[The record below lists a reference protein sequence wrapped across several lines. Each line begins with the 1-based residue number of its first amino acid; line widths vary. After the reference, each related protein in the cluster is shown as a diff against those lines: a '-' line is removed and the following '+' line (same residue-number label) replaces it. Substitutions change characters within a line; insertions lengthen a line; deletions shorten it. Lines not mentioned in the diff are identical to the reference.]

1 MSMSINIDKV
11 LKNTWGNYSPQ
22 KNNSTPKQANFDENI
37 FAQASALVAEY
48 KKEQEENK
56 NSTSSS
62 KKSSFGGLTFAQV
75 AGMSTKDFLNYAYN
89 NEAFSV
95 DKQDSSGV
103 DLPMFVRYKAQ
114 VVCTSGKSFMASFI
128 NLCTF
133 LLVSPAVRLYTG

>member
-22 KNNSTPKQANFDENI
+22 KNNSTSKQANFDENI

-48 KKEQEENK
+48 KKEQEENN

-95 DKQDSSGV
+95 DTPSATTLTPLHQAPKRPRSPGGCSNSLTQ
-103 DLPMFVRYKAQ
+103 L
-114 VVCTSGKSFMASFI
+114 
-128 NLCTF
+128 F
-133 LLVSPAVRLYTG
+133 LRTPVFLRKI